1 MVQLAMFDESGAPTL
16 GALPAGQ
23 DQSAACSAEA
33 LGKVDVTRLE
43 RLTEQE
49 YRLFPDGAIA
59 EEIVENL
66 RCRGVE
72 AHGNLVTIGSIRPR
86 QTALKKL
93 GILVETGKRRSNDSG
108 NSCAVLIHRD
118 YVKEEA

>member
-1 MVQLAMFDESGAPTL
+1 MVQLAMFDESGAPTP

-66 RCRGVE
+66 RYRGVE

-108 NSCAVLIHRD
+108 NSCAVLVHRD
-118 YVKEEA
+118 YVKEAA